1 MNRRIAASLFAA
13 AAMMLSGE
21 IARAEDR
28 TISEAFAAGDPA
40 SHITVDHTI
49 WAGLLSRY
57 VETAPDGIDRFDYA
71 HVTPADR
78 ALLKSYLNAL
88 QSVVPAHLNPTEQHA
103 YWIDFYNA
111 LTVEVILVHYP
122 VKSILDIS
130 SGYLSFGPWD
140 MELVTVA
147 GRKLSLNNI
156 EHDILRADWHDPRV
170 HYALN
175 CASLGCPNLQ
185 PVPYTGHGLDAQL
198 DAAARA
204 FVNHPRGAAVRHGRL
219 IVSKIYQWYAK
230 DFGGTNEA
238 IIAHI
243 RRYAAPKLAAQL
255 AQISHIE
262 KYQYDWTLN
271 APGTKFTAP

>member
-21 IARAEDR
+21 IARAADR
-28 TISEAFAAGDPA
+28 AISEAFAASDPA
-40 SHITVDHTI
+40 SRIVVDHTA

-57 VETAPDGIDRFDYA
+57 VKTAPDGIDRFDYA
-71 HVTPADR
+71 HVTPADK
-78 ALLKSYLNAL
+78 ALLKSYLKAL
-88 QSVVPAHLNPTEQHA
+88 QGVDPARLNPSEQHA

-111 LTVEVILVHYP
+111 LTVETILEHYP

-130 SGYLSFGPWD
+130 SGFLSFGPWD
-140 MELVTVA
+140 MELVTAA

-170 HYALN
+170 HYTLN

-185 PVPYTGHGLDAQL
+185 PVPYTGHDLDAQL

-243 RRYAAPKLAAQL
+243 RRYAAPGLADGL
-255 AQISHIE
+255 AQVSHIAR
-262 KYQYDWTLN
+262 YQYDWTLN
-271 APGTKFTAP
+271 APGTHFTAP

>member
-13 AAMMLSGE
+13 GAMLLSGG

-28 TISEAFAAGDPA
+28 VISETFAASDPT
-40 SHITVDHTI
+40 SHIVVNHAV
-49 WAGLLSRY
+49 WAQLLTRY
-57 VETAPDGIDRFDYA
+57 VKMAPDGIDRFDYA
-71 HVTPADR
+71 HVTLADR

-88 QSVVPAHLNPTEQHA
+88 QSVDPARLSASEQHA

-111 LTVEVILVHYP
+111 LTVETILDRYP

-130 SGYLSFGPWD
+130 SGFLSFGPWD
-140 MELVTVA
+140 MELATVA

-170 HYALN
+170 HYTLN

-185 PVPYTGHGLDAQL
+185 PVPYTGHDLDAQL

-219 IVSKIYQWYAK
+219 IVSKIYRWYAK

-238 IIAHI
+238 IVAHLS
-243 RRYAAPKLAAQL
+243 RYAAPDLAAQL
-255 AQISHIE
+255 VQVSHIAR
-262 KYQYDWTLN
+262 YQYDWTLN
-271 APGTKFTAP
+271 APGTQFTAP